1 ILIPLF
7 ITVAG
12 PALDRFLS
20 ISLSLV
26 DPWVL
31 VIGIFFMLV
40 GGFFALWSIVD
51 QLFKARGTPLPIMPT
66 QELLISGPFKLCRNP
81 MSFGTILL
89 YLGLSILIVSPG
101 AAAIVIVLSSLLLT
115 YIKRVEERE
124 LEARFG
130 QAYRSYKE
138 QTPFLIPRK
147 FGGS

>member
-1 ILIPLF
+1 
-7 ITVAG
+7 
-12 PALDRFLS
+12 
-20 ISLSLV
+20 
-26 DPWVL
+26 
-31 VIGIFFMLV
+31 
-40 GGFFALWSIVD
+40 
-51 QLFKARGTPLPIMPT
+51 
-66 QELLISGPFKLCRNP
+66 